1 MIYVTML
8 SVDQTEHG
16 VEERGDQWV
25 LNWEFCSK
33 YWPLPRFRQYP
44 YIGREEGRK
53 EGRNSNQGDKR
64 CSDRCMSQALNKYK
78 ANVTV

>member
-1 MIYVTML
+1 MGAELGILLKVLAVTAFQAV
-8 SVDQTEHG
+8 SV
-16 VEERGDQWV
+16 
-25 LNWEFCSK
+25 
-33 YWPLPRFRQYP
+33 YWS
-44 YIGREEGRK
+44 GGRK